1 MAEDKKK
8 KPGLHKRISSIFE
21 GVPLPQPG
29 SLPPPP
35 ASPGGPVPESTGE
48 GGGIP
53 QKLVPPPF
61 QTIRAPLVP
70 RQVSPL
76 SPQATAGQP
85 KADASKAGGA
95 GLWQRIKDK
104 FVISKPGASGTRQKV
119 MLVLVPVLIVVFIFV
134 VSPLLLPPKKVPKT
148 TQAKPPTT
156 VAGASTE
163 IKWEVPPPYPE
174 TLRDPMQTVAPVA
187 IPDKTEPEKVETVK
201 PENPVVKGILYSAD
215 NPAAIIGTQ
224 IVHAGDKISGATVVK
239 INKGSVEFEMDG
251 KKWEQNVEP

>member
-29 SLPPPP
+29 SFQPPPP
-35 ASPGGPVPESTGE
+35 SSGGSVPESTGE
-48 GGGIP
+48 VGNMP
-53 QKLVPPPF
+53 QKPLPPPF
-61 QTIRAPLVP
+61 QTSRAPFGP
-70 RQVSPL
+70 RQGVQPL
-76 SPQATAGQP
+76 PQASAGHAA
-85 KADASKAGGA
+85 KAAGS

-104 FVISKPGASGTRQKV
+104 LLTSKPGASGTRQKV
-119 MLVLVPVLIVVFIFV
+119 MLVLVPVLIVAFIFV

-163 IKWEVPPPYPE
+163 IKWEIPPPYPE
-174 TLRDPMQTVAPVA
+174 TLHDPMQSVAPATV
-187 IPDKTEPEKVETVK
+187 PVTTEPEIKEVEPVK
-201 PENPVVKGILYSAD
+201 PQNPVVKGILYSAD

-224 IVHAGDKISGATVVK
+224 IVHAGDKISGATVIK
-239 INKGSVEFEMDG
+239 INKGSVEFEVDG